1 MRSSKREP
9 SESASVGFD
18 YRRLATTDG
27 TTARAIVLLLDAQD
41 DAMASGLASLRA
53 LSAQGI
59 VKPFLVACVA
69 GGAVGVSR
77 VADGVEADEDFFDTL
92 HRTGRID
99 RLDMVS
105 IFSDTLSDSDG
116 QRLAQNASRLVRD
129 CRRLAGV
136 NATVWDHRLSVGA
149 YDSLGNAGF
158 GGAPDT
164 RMVVI
169 PEDRRHPLALAR
181 PLHASGSQ
189 EFAVHVAVE
198 VASLCGLWEAADGAA
213 LESVRSAASGT
224 GVPLVVLVRSFVRVA
239 RLSLPSPTEAMQQG
253 ESLPVA
259 AGAMRT
265 PVPAAMTENTARLLH
280 PQELKWRP
288 YEAASAGSS
297 AEPGFWRGLGSRLW
311 SDLRRFPSRLHSRG
325 RSEVSAA
332 LDEMADVLRA
342 ATPWLFTL
350 TEKPYGDDPG
360 EDPVCDR
367 ESRPVE
373 VFVPLVWD
381 DLVQDVL
388 GLADYSEHTRRI
400 RQAASGDERHLLV
413 SKRNLA
419 SLPEGPEEVHA
430 LRSLYLRLAGE
441 SPVNQGDDTEVRA
454 GHILSPEQ
462 SLDAPSEPGAARA
475 SRQPQAVPE
484 SSETGEPTGSER
496 GSEDRAEQDAES
508 HESGDGDLLQRLTA
522 EFAAHKTQAD
532 RALTQ
537 CHERLTQLAPLWRDR
552 FRSEIEMSRAVPYL
566 LAYGILLLVL
576 CWTILPRWSVLQIDV
591 AENSWWLSR
600 VWTTATAGLVL
611 ALLLLN
617 MPRDTRRRQLYLIG
631 GTTAVLGTSSWLLL
645 EDRTVATLLEARAGA
660 LAPLLAIGLVAVMAT
675 SVWLLIGRHN
685 TTSALKVSA
694 ALVLTYLI
702 VVLVAVLNDANF
714 TQRIGFLA
722 SSNYRVIVV
731 VTVVAVCLVL
741 ASVVVVSLLYYR
753 QALDLQRRRDEL
765 YELTSWH
772 EQAHLQ
778 ADRLDSVLPHWLG
791 TALALHRIIRM
802 PYGAPEV
809 SEASESVEVF
819 VADAG
824 GSVRRADTEADPQES
839 PDAET
844 AAGSASRSVL
854 SKFVSCQLHPTEQGQ
869 ETFQRLLQTNLARPG
884 WLYAQY
890 QRVADA
896 YRANSMT
903 PGSPTADNRTWPNS
917 CAYPYSSDEDLVHTV
932 NGDRWPFVQRLH
944 AGDFDP
950 ILREHLDAFVAGDGL
965 DELLDEIEAFRIAAG
980 THPGEQPLEVLSE
993 ITAAPDP
1000 EIPQSMLVDASLSDL
1015 HDDRQMQ
1022 SCLWWPQ
1029 RLAVPAGSTPHSRTR
1044 SLRMH
1049 DSVLHQAVRV
1059 DLSKPIPLTALTGA
1073 FTPLATADEP
1083 DGLAAD
1089 DGDAPDSD
1097 LLEPLL

>member
-1 MRSSKREP
+1 MRSSERET
-9 SESASVGFD
+9 SESARAGFD
-18 YRRLATTDG
+18 YRRLATSGADSK
-27 TTARAIVLLLDAQD
+27 TARAAVLLVDAHD
-41 DAMASGLASLRA
+41 DVIASGLASLRD
-53 LSAQGI
+53 LSAQSI
-59 VKPFLVACVA
+59 VKPYLVACVA
-69 GGAVGVSR
+69 EGGVRVSH
-77 VADGVEADEDFFDTL
+77 VADGVEADEDLFDTL

-99 RLDMVS
+99 RLDVVS
-105 IFSDTLSDSDG
+105 IFSDTLSNSDG

-136 NATVWDHRLSVGA
+136 NATVWDHRLSVSA

-158 GGAPDT
+158 DGAPDT

-181 PLHASGSQ
+181 PLYASDSR

-198 VASLCGLWEAADGAA
+198 VASICGLWEAADGAA

-239 RLSLPSPTEAMQQG
+239 RLSLPSPAEAIQQG

-265 PVPAAMTENTARLLH
+265 PVPVAMTENAVRLLH

-288 YEAASAGSS
+288 YETASAGSS
-297 AEPGFWRGLGSRLW
+297 AEWGFWRGLGSRLL
-311 SDLRRFPSRLHSRG
+311 SDLRRFPSRLRDRG

-350 TEKPYGDDPG
+350 TYKSDGDDPG
-360 EDPVCDR
+360 EGPVCDR

-373 VFVPLVWD
+373 VFAPLVWD

-388 GLADYSEHTRRI
+388 GLADYSEHTRGI
-400 RQAASGDERHLLV
+400 RQAASGDERHVLV

-419 SLPEGPEEVHA
+419 SLPEGPDEVHA
-430 LRSLYLRLAGE
+430 LRSLCVRLAGQ
-441 SPVNQGDDTEVRA
+441 SPVNRGDDTEARA
-454 GHILSPEQ
+454 GHIPSQEQ
-462 SLDAPSEPGAARA
+462 SLDAPSESGAARA
-475 SRQPQAVPE
+475 SRQAKAAPE
-484 SSETGEPTGSER
+484 SSVTDEPTGSER
-496 GSEDRAEQDAES
+496 AEYVAES
-508 HESGDGDLLQRLTA
+508 HESGEGDLLQRLTA

-532 RALTQ
+532 RALAR
-537 CHERLTQLAPLWRDR
+537 CHERLTELAPLWRDR
-552 FRSEIEMSRAVPYL
+552 LRSDIEMSRAVPYL
-566 LAYGILLLVL
+566 LAYGVLLLVL

-600 VWTTATAGLVL
+600 AWTTATAGLLL

-645 EDRTVATLLEARAGA
+645 EDRTVATLLEAHVGA
-660 LAPLLAIGLVAVMAT
+660 LAPLLAIGLIAVMAT
-675 SVWLLIGRHN
+675 SVWLLIGGHN
-685 TTSALKVSA
+685 TSSALKVSA
-694 ALVLTYLI
+694 ALVLTYLM

-714 TQRIGFLA
+714 TQRIGFLT

-765 YELTSWH
+765 HELTSWH

-778 ADRLDSVLPHWLG
+778 ADRLGSVLPHWLG
-791 TALALHRIIRM
+791 TALALQRIIRM
-802 PYGAPEV
+802 PYGAPE
-809 SEASESVEVF
+809 APESVEVF

-824 GSVRRADTEADPQES
+824 GSVRRADTDAVLQES

-844 AAGSASRSVL
+844 VAGSASRSVL

-869 ETFQRLLQTNLARPG
+869 ETFQRLLQLNLARPG

-890 QRVADA
+890 QRAADA
-896 YRANSMT
+896 YRANSAA
-903 PGSPTADNRTWPNS
+903 PGSATADNRTWPNS
-917 CAYPYSSDEDLVHTV
+917 CAYPYPSDEDLVRTV

-980 THPGEQPLEVLSE
+980 THPGEEPLEVLSE

-1022 SCLWWPQ
+1022 SYLWWPQ
-1029 RLAVPAGSTPHSRTR
+1029 RLAVPAGSASQSRTR

-1059 DLSKPIPLTALTGA
+1059 DLSKPIPLTALTGVL
-1073 FTPLATADEP
+1073 TPTAPAGEP
-1083 DGLAAD
+1083 DYLPAGD
-1089 DGDAPDSD
+1089 SDAPDSD